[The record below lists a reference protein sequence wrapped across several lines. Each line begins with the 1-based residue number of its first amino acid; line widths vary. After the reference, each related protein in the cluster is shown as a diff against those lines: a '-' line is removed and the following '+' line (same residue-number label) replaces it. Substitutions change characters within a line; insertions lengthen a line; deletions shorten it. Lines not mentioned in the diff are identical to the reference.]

1 MSSNFETTQ
10 RFLRPADPM
19 RLRRNHRHVQAH
31 RVLKI
36 ARNVVIGALLV
47 VAGVWAYR
55 QTQSDARF
63 AVKKIEIAGA
73 VHTPRAAI
81 DAITERYT
89 GLNLFQIDIA
99 LVQRDLGSLPWIAR
113 IDIEKKLPDTL
124 RITIAERTPV
134 ALVQGRAQSGGRAK
148 LQYVDDHGVTFAELS
163 PSVGDDDLPLI
174 MNAAGSELARSVA
187 LLRDLRSRDPQ
198 AFARI
203 SEVRPVAPA
212 GFALFDRQLGAFV
225 YANAADLSA
234 KWRHLD
240 SILEAE
246 QLRPNSIEYADLRFD
261 DRIVIKPIHPIATA
275 SVQTSAVPQALIT
288 N

>member
-10 RFLRPADPM
+10 RFLRPADPL

-31 RVLKI
+31 RVLRI
-36 ARNVVIGALLV
+36 ARNAVVGALLV
-47 VAGVWAYR
+47 LAGVWAYR

-81 DAITERYT
+81 DAVTQRYT

-99 LVQRDLGSLPWIAR
+99 RVQRDLGSLPWIAR
-113 IDIEKKLPDTL
+113 IDIEKTLPDTL
-124 RITIAERTPV
+124 RITIAERVPV
-134 ALVQGRAQSGGRAK
+134 ALVQSGAK
-148 LQYVDDHGVTFAELS
+148 LQYADEHGVLFAELS

-174 MNAAGSELARSVA
+174 SGAAGTELVRTVT
-187 LLRDLRSRDPQ
+187 LLRELRAHDPQ

-203 SEVRPVAPA
+203 SEVRPVAPS
-212 GFALFDRQLGAFV
+212 GFALFDRQLGAV
-225 YANAADLSA
+225 LYANAADLSA

-240 SILEAE
+240 AILEAE
-246 QLRPNSIEYADLRFD
+246 RLRPNSIEYADLRFD
-261 DRIVIKPIHPIATA
+261 DRIVVKPIHPIATA
-275 SVQTSAVPQALIT
+275 SVPVGTAPQALIT

>member
-36 ARNVVIGALLV
+36 ARNVVLGALLV
-47 VAGVWAYR
+47 LAAVWAYR

-63 AVKKIEIAGA
+63 AVKQIEIAGA

-99 LVQRDLGSLPWIAR
+99 RVQKDLGTLPWIAR

-124 RITIAERTPV
+124 RITIAERKPV
-134 ALVQGRAQSGGRAK
+134 ALVQGSGAT
-148 LQYVDDHGVTFAELS
+148 LQYVDEQGIPFAELS
-163 PSVGDDDLPLI
+163 ASVGDDDLPLI
-174 MNAAGSELARSVA
+174 TNAAGAELARSVA
-187 LLRDLRSRDPQ
+187 LVRDLRARDPQ

-203 SEVRPVAPA
+203 SEVRPVPPA

-240 SILEAE
+240 AILEAE
-246 QLRPNSIEYADLRFD
+246 HLRARSIEYADLRFD
-261 DRIVIKPIHPIATA
+261 DRIVIKPIRPIATA
-275 SVQTSAVPQALIT
+275 SVQTSAAPQALIT

>member
-36 ARNVVIGALLV
+36 ARNVVVGAVLV
-47 VAGVWAYR
+47 LAAVWAYR

-99 LVQRDLGSLPWIAR
+99 RVQRDLGSLQWIAR

-124 RITIAERTPV
+124 RITIAERVPV
-134 ALVQGRAQSGGRAK
+134 ALVQSGAK
-148 LQYVDDHGVTFAELS
+148 LQYVDEHGVLFAELS

-174 MNAAGSELARSVA
+174 AKASGPELVRSVA
-187 LLRDLRSRDPQ
+187 LLRDLRARDPQ

-212 GFALFDRQLGAFV
+212 GFAIFDRQLGAV
-225 YANAADLSA
+225 LYANAADLSA

-240 SILEAE
+240 AILEAE
-246 QLRPNSIEYADLRFD
+246 RLRPNSIEYADLRFD
-261 DRIVIKPIHPIATA
+261 DRIVVKPIHPIATA
-275 SVQTSAVPQALIT
+275 SVPARTAPQALIT

>member
-1 MSSNFETTQ
+1 MSSNFESSQTTQ

-36 ARNVVIGALLV
+36 ARNVVISALLV
-47 VAGVWAYR
+47 LAGVWAYR

-63 AVKKIEIAGA
+63 AVRKIEIAGA

-81 DAITERYT
+81 DAVTQRYA

-99 LVQRDLGSLPWIAR
+99 RVQRDLGTLPWIAR

-124 RITIAERTPV
+124 RITIAERVPL
-134 ALVQGRAQSGGRAK
+134 ALVQSGSALR
-148 LQYVDDHGVTFAELS
+148 YVDQQGVTFAELS

-174 MNAAGSELARSVA
+174 TDAAGPELARTIA
-187 LLRDLRSRDPQ
+187 LIRDLRARDPL

-203 SEVRPVAPA
+203 SEVRPVAPE
-212 GFALFDRQLGAFV
+212 GFALFDRQLGASL
-225 YANAADLSA
+225 YANRADLSQ
-234 KWRHLD
+234 KLRHLD
-240 SILEAE
+240 AILAAE
-246 QLRPNSIEYADLRFD
+246 QLRPGSIEYADLRFD
-261 DRIVIKPIHPIATA
+261 DRIVIKPVHPFATVA
-275 SVQTSAVPQALIT
+275 AQTSAAPQALIT